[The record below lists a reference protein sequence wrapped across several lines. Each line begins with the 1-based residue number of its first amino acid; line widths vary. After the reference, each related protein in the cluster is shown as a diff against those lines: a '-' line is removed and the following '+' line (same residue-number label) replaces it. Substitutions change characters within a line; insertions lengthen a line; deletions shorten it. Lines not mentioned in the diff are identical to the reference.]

1 MNSKAVIHCLI
12 LINKIYKWKLKKK
25 EINPNPKVLMVS
37 KSVHVTWMWTK
48 KIKAKSVEIEWMK
61 QYSGKELS
69 YTKLTFQNCFRRN
82 TTNFKYKLYL
92 WFHKSDVLRL
102 LSLECAKAALLQLQR
117 CFQTPK
123 GTSGLD
129 IPGYKLLLDFWS
141 CLTPLTRSS
150 GFRNA
155 PTITMQTITTP
166 LLWSLLLDLSSL
178 QHLLCTGPWP
188 RCFI

>member
-1 MNSKAVIHCLI
+1 
-12 LINKIYKWKLKKK
+12 
-25 EINPNPKVLMVS
+25 MVS

-102 LSLECAKAALLQLQR
+102 LNLECAKAALLQLQR